1 MQLIQQ
7 IKLII
12 EHEIDQ
18 EIKKQRFEL
27 QTPVGNAF
35 TQFNIEIQKKL
46 SRLSRGEDIFSLI
59 PELKEKDLY

>member
-12 EHEIDQ
+12 EYEIQD
-18 EIKKQRFEL
+18 EIKRQRFEL

-35 TQFNIEIQKKL
+35 TQFNIEVQKKL
-46 SRLSRGEDIFSLI
+46 TRLSRGESVVDII
-59 PELKEKDLY
+59 PQLKEKDLY